1 MSAVTRSAATAV
13 VVAALAAL
21 SRTVS
26 VAASDS
32 PAAVTTTVPA
42 TTTTVPATTTAVPAT
57 TAAAAT
63 APVFPSIDAFAAA
76 WNDTAAQLAAVD
88 PTVEVFT
95 IDPAAV
101 VRGPLPPDTPL
112 GNVEA
117 FAVPIATNGFVGG
130 LVDPATGAVTAV
142 TVGGD
147 PDAQVVRGAAG
158 ILLLS
163 TLDVSLAGPAVE
175 AWSML
180 AEDTATPRV
189 DYVEAGQLGV
199 TLEVIEGAESGDNL
213 VSIVIAPVTTPE
225 ARLVTP
231 VLTYIAVFDLA
242 LDARS
247 AATTTTSSTAP
258 IAQLAATTAPIAR
271 LPDSPAPTETTT
283 TALPT
288 VSLVPPAPTTTVAG
302 ISAGA

>member
-1 MSAVTRSAATAV
+1 MSAITRFAATAV
-13 VVAALAAL
+13 VVATLAAL
-21 SRTVS
+21 GTTLS
-26 VAASDS
+26 AAADS
-32 PAAVTTTVPA
+32 PGTVTTTVPA
-42 TTTTVPATTTAVPAT
+42 TTAVPAT
-57 TAAAAT
+57 TVAAAA
-63 APVFPSIDAFAAA
+63 ASVFPSIDAFTTA
-76 WNDTAAQLAAVD
+76 WNDTAAQLALVD

-130 LVDPATGAVTAV
+130 LVDPASGAVTAV
-142 TVGGD
+142 TAGGD

-175 AWSML
+175 AWSEL
-180 AEDTATPRV
+180 AADTATPRV

-199 TLEVIEGAESGDNL
+199 TLEVIEGAEQGDNL
-213 VSIVIAPVTTPE
+213 VSIVIAPVPTTPE

-231 VLTYIAVFDLA
+231 VLTSIAVFDLA

-258 IAQLAATTAPIAR
+258 IVQLAATTTPIAQ
-271 LPDSPAPTETTT
+271 LPDTPAPAETTT
-283 TALPT
+283 TALPL
-288 VSLVPPAPTTTVAG
+288 VSLLPPASTTTVASG
-302 ISAGA
+302 

>member
-1 MSAVTRSAATAV
+1 MSAAARAAATAV
-13 VVAALAAL
+13 VVVTMAALGTTLSAA
-21 SRTVS
+21 
-26 VAASDS
+26 ADS

-42 TTTTVPATTTAVPAT
+42 TTTVPTTTAVRAT
-57 TAAAAT
+57 TAVPTTAAT
-63 APVFPSIDAFAAA
+63 AGATVFPSIDAFATA
-76 WNDTAAQLAAVD
+76 WNDTAAQLAVVD

-117 FAVPIATNGFVGG
+117 FAIPIATNGFVGG
-130 LVDPATGAVTAV
+130 LVDLATGAVTAV
-142 TVGGD
+142 TAGGD

-175 AWSML
+175 AWSEL
-180 AEDTATPRV
+180 AADTATPRV
-189 DYVEAGQLGV
+189 DYVEAGPLGV
-199 TLEVIEGAESGDNL
+199 TLEVIEGAEQGDNL
-213 VSIVIAPVTTPE
+213 VSIVITPVTTTPE

-231 VLTYIAVFDLA
+231 VLTYLAVLDLA

-258 IAQLAATTAPIAR
+258 IAQLAATTAPIAQ
-271 LPDSPAPTETTT
+271 LPDSPAPAQTTT
-283 TALPT
+283 TALPS
-288 VSLVPPAPTTTVAG
+288 VSLLPPAPTTTVARG
-302 ISAGA
+302 